1 MCINEEQ
8 ILFFLHKLKTGDT
21 TKVAVRKALI
31 STFVNAIYL
40 YDEDNNKNKKITF
53 VLNVNGTPTTID
65 EDTCNEIEKNF
76 EKSSYI
82 TQIGAPS
89 KTQVEPIVNL
99 RFLLGSFTV
108 VNKSLSAERV

>member
-1 MCINEEQ
+1 MKLIKKKQ
-8 ILFFLHKLKTGDT
+8 LFFLHKLKTGDT

-82 TQIGAPS
+82 TQIGAP
-89 KTQVEPIVNL
+89 Q
-99 RFLLGSFTV
+99 
-108 VNKSLSAERV
+108 KSLVYLGDSNSFSVLSH

>member
-82 TQIGAPS
+82 TQIGAP
-89 KTQVEPIVNL
+89 KTKHSFECFFAPFGNSNI
-99 RFLLGSFTV
+99 RFHSS
-108 VNKSLSAERV
+108 NI